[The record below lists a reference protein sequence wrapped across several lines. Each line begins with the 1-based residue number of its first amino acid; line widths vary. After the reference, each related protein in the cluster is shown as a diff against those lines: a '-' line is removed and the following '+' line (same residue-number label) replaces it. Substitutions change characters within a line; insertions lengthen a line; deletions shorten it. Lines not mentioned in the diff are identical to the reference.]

1 MRSDDAL
8 ANERGSTFISG
19 NAIELVRDGQAD
31 GVKHV
36 VGRIFDRHSTD
47 ADVFD
52 EEVLPMLD
60 RVVAGKNVSVLV
72 VGQHRSGRGQLFGEV
87 APRAV
92 QGLLQLL
99 AKQQHSLS
107 EVARRAKLQAET
119 GFGGEALSWKLSVR
133 YAGAVVGSAAMSDLL
148 GSGSGEL
155 AVVHESSVAG
165 GVSLE
170 APGLTETPI
179 AAQAD
184 FVNQFRLGRARLAQH
199 RQPSPS
205 SVLLRELQQQGG
217 ATGDGGD
224 ATVSR
229 LLLADVEVGS
239 LGDGL
244 GAPLTKTRTPSYYGH
259 GVLVSASL

>member
-1 MRSDDAL
+1 MAQNNGIPLRACARVSMRGDDAL

-47 ADVFD
+47 ADVFE
-52 EEVLPMLD
+52 EEVAPLLE

-72 VGQHRSGRGQLFGEV
+72 VGQHRSGRGTLFGEV

-119 GFGGEALSWKLSVR
+119 GYGGEARSWKLSVR
-133 YAGAVVGSAAMSDLL
+133 YAGAVVGTAQMSDLL
-148 GSGSGEL
+148 GSGSTEL
-155 AVVHESSVAG
+155 GVVHDPGAAG
-165 GVSLE
+165 GVGLE
-170 APGLTETPI
+170 APGLTETQI
-179 AAQAD
+179 AAQGD

-199 RQPSPS
+199 RQS
-205 SVLLRELQQQGG
+205 SLIQFN
-217 ATGDGGD
+217 
-224 ATVSR
+224 
-229 LLLADVEVGS
+229 
-239 LGDGL
+239 
-244 GAPLTKTRTPSYYGH
+244 
-259 GVLVSASL
+259 